1 MDEKRLTDALQRLRA
16 HAYARPPHPSRQLSD
31 RLDLG
36 MLADPPPVNSPAQ
49 VAVVVAAPER
59 RGRLRAVLSWLAGL
73 GIVTKIVLGVGVAA
87 IATTGVGAAG
97 ALPAPAQ
104 QLFDSVLPGI
114 APHSSETADDPTDQ
128 PGDDTPGTTE
138 PSTHTAVP
146 EDEDGAGDES
156 TEGDGAGKPA
166 DTPGNG
172 GEGTGKP
179 EDTPGNGGDGTGKP
193 EGTPGNGGD
202 GTGKPA
208 DTPGNGGDGTGKPD
222 NTPGGNPNK

>member
-1 MDEKRLTDALQRLRA
+1 MDDNRLTDALEKYRA
-16 HAYARPPHPSRQLSD
+16 RAYARPPRPSSQLSQ
-31 RLDLG
+31 RLDLR
-36 MLADPPPVNSPAQ
+36 MLADLPPVNNAAQ
-49 VAVVVAAPER
+49 VALVVAVPQGR
-59 RGRLRAVLSWLAGL
+59 SRLRTVLSWLAGL
-73 GIVTKIVLGVGVAA
+73 GIVTKIVLGIGVAA

-97 ALPAPAQ
+97 ALPGVAQ
-104 QLFDSVLPGI
+104 QVFDTLLPGV
-114 APHSSETADDPTDQ
+114 APHSGDSADDSTEQ
-128 PGDDTPGTTE
+128 SGDDTPATT
-138 PSTHTAVP
+138 PSGDHTAVP
-146 EDEDGAGDES
+146 EDQDGAGDES

-179 EDTPGNGGDGTGKP
+179 ADTPGNGGDGTGKP
-193 EGTPGNGGD
+193 EGTPGNGGE

>member
-59 RGRLRAVLSWLAGL
+59 RGRLRAVLSWVAGL
-73 GIVTKIVLGVGVAA
+73 GIVTKIVLGIGVAA

-128 PGDDTPGTTE
+128 PGDDTPGTT
-138 PSTHTAVP
+138 PTAVP
-146 EDEDGAGDES
+146 EDEDGAGDQS

>member
-1 MDEKRLTDALQRLRA
+1 MDEKRLTDALQQFRA
-16 HAYARPPHPSRQLSD
+16 RSYARPPQPSRQLSD
-31 RLDLG
+31 RLDLR
-36 MLADPPPVNSPAQ
+36 MLADLPPVSIPAQ
-49 VAVVVAAPER
+49 VAVAVAAPER
-59 RGRLRAVLSWLAGL
+59 RSRLRAILSWLAGL
-73 GIVTKIVLGVGVAA
+73 GIVTKIVLGIGVAA

-97 ALPAPAQ
+97 ALPGAAQ
-104 QLFDSVLPGI
+104 QVFDTLLPGI
-114 APHSSETADDPTDQ
+114 APQSGEIADESGDE
-128 PGDDTPGTTE
+128 PGETPGTTE
-138 PSTHTAVP
+138 TSTHTAVP

-172 GEGTGKP
+172 GDGTGKP
-179 EDTPGNGGDGTGKP
+179 EGTPGNGGDGTGKP

>member
-1 MDEKRLTDALQRLRA
+1 MDEKRLTDALERLRA
-16 HAYARPPHPSRQLSD
+16 HAYERPPQPSRQLSD
-31 RLDLG
+31 RLDLR
-36 MLADPPPVNSPAQ
+36 MLADLPTVNGAVQ
-49 VAVVVAAPER
+49 VVVAVEAPER
-59 RGRLRAVLSWLAGL
+59 RSRLRAILSWLAGL
-73 GIVTKIVLGVGVAA
+73 GIVTKVVLGIGVAA

-114 APHSSETADDPTDQ
+114 APHSSETADDPSDQ
-128 PGDDTPGTTE
+128 PGDDIPGTTE

-146 EDEDGAGDES
+146 EDEDGTGDES

-172 GEGTGKP
+172 G
-179 EDTPGNGGDGTGKP
+179 DGTGKP
-193 EGTPGNGGD
+193 ADTPGNGGD